1 MLQTKLKQT
10 SLGGEEKE
18 RIEEAPSGDRTH
30 DRTLTKRML
39 YQLSYR
45 GCAMQLLLRSSR
57 LGITLECQPG
67 FGFSLFSLYIFGL
80 PLFPSC
86 ISRLYTGARHEN
98 VGAPMSSRCHQGAHG
113 VVVSHPLSMR
123 EAPGSIPGVSI
134 LAMDSTSTH
143 AKIRHLWDSNPR
155 GETPSA

>member
-1 MLQTKLKQT
+1 
-10 SLGGEEKE
+10 
-18 RIEEAPSGDRTH
+18 
-30 DRTLTKRML
+30 ML

-134 LAMDSTSTH
+134 FTYGDRERCSERVSMRSLLKRGHVAASSAVPHVPSRAMPQPLGHCNSKRRCGST
-143 AKIRHLWDSNPR
+143 
-155 GETPSA
+155 